1 MKKEV
6 IKVMI
11 ERNKDGFFW
20 AYATNVE
27 GLTGGG
33 EDVNECKED
42 LLNGMDTLRDIHQF
56 PFKNDE
62 FELVYHYDT
71 VSFFNYYRGIFTNA
85 ALERITGINAKQ
97 LQHYASGLRKP
108 RPAQLK
114 KLEEGLHKLG
124 NELIAL
130 EL

>member
-1 MKKEV
+1 MKKKV

-11 ERNKDGFFW
+11 ERNEDGFFW

-33 EDVNECKED
+33 ESVELCKED
-42 LLNGMDTLRDIHQF
+42 LLNGVETLREINQF
-56 PFKNDE
+56 SWKNDE

-71 VSFFNYYRGIFTNA
+71 VSFFNYYKGIFTNA

-97 LQHYASGLRKP
+97 LQHYASGLRTP

-114 KLEEGLHKLG
+114 KLEDGLHRLG
-124 NELIAL
+124 NELIAI